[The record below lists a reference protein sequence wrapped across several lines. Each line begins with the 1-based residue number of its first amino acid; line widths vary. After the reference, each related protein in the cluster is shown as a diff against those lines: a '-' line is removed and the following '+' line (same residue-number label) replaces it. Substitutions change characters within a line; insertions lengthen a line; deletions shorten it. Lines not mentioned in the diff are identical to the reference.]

1 MTDPLET
8 IAAIASALGGAARG
22 IVRVS
27 GPNMLGCVERCFR
40 PTDNRPLRDIR
51 APTVVPG
58 AVRIVNVATDIPTDL
73 YLWPSTR
80 SYTRQPTAELHTI
93 GSPPLLE
100 AIVDALCAAGARPAL
115 AGEFTLRAFLAG
127 RLDLTR
133 AEAVLG
139 VIDARGEQQLATALA
154 QLAGGLATPLGRL
167 RDGLLDLLAEIEAGL
182 DFAEEDIEII
192 SGDDVDRRL
201 QAFESSVEEMVNR
214 MAARTETAALPRAVL
229 VGAPNAGKSSLYN
242 ALSGQAA
249 LVSPV
254 AGTTRDYLTARIH
267 LDGVECKL
275 VDTAGISSGAT
286 VDERQDG
293 IADTAQ
299 RVSLAQQGR
308 AEIEIV
314 CLDASQPLTAADEA
328 ALKRVSD
335 GERIAVLTKAD
346 RPRRVPSPPGAILT
360 SSLTGEGLDRLRQRL
375 REAVLAGE
383 RGEVVA
389 STAARCRGSLREAA
403 EALATARQLVETG
416 EGEELVAMQ
425 LRLALNQL
433 GQVVGAVYTDD
444 ILDRIFSRF
453 CIGK

>member
-1 MTDPLET
+1 
-8 IAAIASALGGAARG
+8 
-22 IVRVS
+22 
-27 GPNMLGCVERCFR
+27 
-40 PTDNRPLRDIR
+40 
-51 APTVVPG
+51 
-58 AVRIVNVATDIPTDL
+58 
-73 YLWPSTR
+73 
-80 SYTRQPTAELHTI
+80 
-93 GSPPLLE
+93 
-100 AIVDALCAAGARPAL
+100 
-115 AGEFTLRAFLAG
+115 
-127 RLDLTR
+127 
-133 AEAVLG
+133 
-139 VIDARGEQQLATALA
+139 
-154 QLAGGLATPLGRL
+154 
-167 RDGLLDLLAEIEAGL
+167 LLDLLAEIEAGL

-308 AEIEIV
+308 AEIEVV
-314 CLDASQPLTAADEA
+314 CLDASRPLTAADDA

-335 GERIAVLTKAD
+335 GERIVVLTKAD

-383 RGEVVA
+383 CGEVVA
-389 STAARCRGSLREAA
+389 NTAARCRGSLREAA
-403 EALATARQLVETG
+403 EALATARQLIETG
-416 EGEELVAMQ
+416 DGEELVVMQ
-425 LRLALNQL
+425 LRLALDQL